1 LDEGLTTFDVKN
13 QVISESPSAVFLVAS
28 IVRLIS
34 SIFSLSFLSV
44 SLRFRTSS
52 RISMSVSSPSLAVL
66 RSWRTKATRKV
77 TNTTTAIVM
86 TRNKNWFRVSDMVTK

>member
-1 LDEGLTTFDVKN
+1 MTFDVRN

-28 IVRLIS
+28 IARLMS

-52 RISMSVSSPSLAVL
+52 RTSMSVSPPSLAVL
-66 RSWRTKATRKV
+66 RSWRMRETRKV
-77 TNTTTAIVM
+77 TNMTTAIVI
-86 TRNKNWFRVSDMVTK
+86 TRNKNWFRVSDMVTT

>member
-1 LDEGLTTFDVKN
+1 MEEGLTTFDVKN

-28 IVRLIS
+28 IARLMS

-52 RISMSVSSPSLAVL
+52 RTSTSVFSPSLAVFL
-66 RSWRTKATRKV
+66 SWRMRVIRKV
-77 TNTTTAIVM
+77 TKTTAAIVM
-86 TRNKNWFRVSDMVTK
+86 TKNKNWFRVSDMVTK